1 MAIRNHMVGVQGPG
15 MSSGNVK
22 LHDAAYVIMTAL

>member
-1 MAIRNHMVGVQGPG
+1 MVGVQGPG

-22 LHDAAYVIMTAL
+22 LHDAALCNYDSFVARR